1 MMIGYRV
8 DLAADDNGSLLV
20 TCPQL
25 PMVATFGETRED
37 ALSHAR
43 DAIETALASMIDDG
57 EKIPRPKAADL
68 AKDDG
73 LTVRLP
79 ALTALKVQLVWA
91 LEAAGITRAELARR
105 LKWNREFGRPPVPA
119 RSPLA
124 AGAARGGFQGARPPG
139 RRRGQGGSL
148 SSRPQWHGTEL
159 GDSIAACASKE
170 KP

>member
-8 DLAADDNGSLLV
+8 DLAPDDNGSLLV
-20 TCPQL
+20 TCPQR
-25 PMVATFGETRED
+25 PMVATFGESRED
-37 ALSHAR
+37 ALSHAL

-105 LKWNREFGRPPVPA
+105 LKWNRE
-119 RSPLA
+119 
-124 AGAARGGFQGARPPG
+124 
-139 RRRGQGGSL
+139 
-148 SSRPQWHGTEL
+148 
-159 GDSIAACASKE
+159 
-170 KP
+170 

>member
-8 DLAADDNGSLLV
+8 DLAPDDNGSLLV

-37 ALSHAR
+37 ALSHAL

-79 ALTALKVQLVWA
+79 A
-91 LEAAGITRAELARR
+91 
-105 LKWNREFGRPPVPA
+105 PVPA

-148 SSRPQWHGTEL
+148 GSRPQWHGTAL
-159 GDSIAACASKE
+159 GDSIAAMRQ
-170 KP
+170 

>member
-8 DLAADDNGSLLV
+8 DLAPDDNGSLLV

-25 PMVATFGETRED
+25 PMVAAFGDTRED
-37 ALSHAR
+37 ALSHAL

-105 LKWNREFGRPPVPA
+105 LKWNRESVDRLFRLDH
-119 RSPLA
+119 RSRLEQLEA
-124 AGAARGGFQGARPPG
+124 AFRALG
-139 RRRGQGGSL
+139 RRVDVVVREAAEGLG
-148 SSRPQWHGTEL
+148 SRPQWHRTAL
-159 GDSIAACASKE
+159 GDSIATVRQ
-170 KP
+170 

>member
-8 DLAADDNGSLLV
+8 DLAPDDNGSLLV

-37 ALSHAR
+37 ALSHAL

-105 LKWNREFGRPPVPA
+105 LNGTANRSTACSGSITARGWSSSRRLSGR
-119 RSPLA
+119 LA
-124 AGAARGGFQGARPPG
+124 AGSTSWSGRQPRLAAAVARDGIG
-139 RRRGQGGSL
+139 R
-148 SSRPQWHGTEL
+148 
-159 GDSIAACASKE
+159 
-170 KP
+170 